1 MIILTTILLA
11 VPFYLYWHKKQ
22 QETLLYNIQKLELEL
37 SEKNYE
43 YRTLNNS
50 MFRDLKSHLEYLQ
63 FTKNINN
70 LFDLICEATKVN
82 NNINSKVLSL
92 KRDYTSLLFYL
103 RYYVNLSNMPI
114 ILTNFYMLINTKI
127 KELSEELQNN
137 TDECNLKPTPE
148 QESEPES
155 EQEPEPE
162 PEPEPESEQESE
174 PEQENNTNL
183 NNTNLNNTKECTTE
197 ECTTENECNNVDNA
211 DSANDSGE
219 DSADDSANDVN
230 LDELDDNECVLDELD
245 DLSGFNSG
253 CNQKTYT
260 QDEIINLVAVHMF
273 NIVAKFAIE
282 T

>member
-1 MIILTTILLA
+1 
-11 VPFYLYWHKKQ
+11 
-22 QETLLYNIQKLELEL
+22 
-37 SEKNYE
+37 
-43 YRTLNNS
+43 
-50 MFRDLKSHLEYLQ
+50 
-63 FTKNINN
+63 
-70 LFDLICEATKVN
+70 
-82 NNINSKVLSL
+82 
-92 KRDYTSLLFYL
+92 
-103 RYYVNLSNMPI
+103 MPI

-148 QESEPES
+148 PAL
-155 EQEPEPE
+155 
-162 PEPEPESEQESE
+162 EQESE